1 MCRNNEQSKGQVM
14 GKTLSRGTNSL
25 LPFDVNVMLNLS
37 NMTIDLSINGYSHSN
52 KTIQTK
58 EKHFE
63 KREKNWLVQRLGLW
77 GPQGFDMIQ
86 AGPFFLHLNHSRRQ
100 KEALLARCA
109 YPLINK

>member
-1 MCRNNEQSKGQVM
+1 M

-37 NMTIDLSINGYSHSN
+37 NMTIDLSINVNGYSHSN

-77 GPQGFDMIQ
+77 GPQRFDMIQ

-100 KEALLARCA
+100 KEVLLARCT

>member
-77 GPQGFDMIQ
+77 GPQRFDMIQ

-100 KEALLARCA
+100 KEALLERCT